1 MPKPSWLK
9 TRLPTGAEFDRV
21 NELLRKYHLNTVC
34 SNARCPNLTEC
45 WNSGTATLM
54 ILGDVCTRSC
64 RFCAVKKGNPQG
76 RVDETEPERIAQL
89 VQELG
94 IRYLVLTSVD
104 RDDLSDLGAGVFART
119 VRLVKR
125 KACATGKS
133 ADQNGAAPVRVEV
146 LVPDFGGQEG
156 LIKQVVEAGPD
167 VFGHNL
173 ETVERLTPQVR
184 DRRAGYQLSLAVLQK
199 VKQLA
204 PGMITKSGLMVGL
217 GETMAEVIA
226 TLKDLRAV
234 GCDIVTV
241 GQYLQPSRRALP
253 VVRYWGLEEFEAI
266 QAAAEKMGF
275 KKVFAAPL
283 VRSSYRAAELFR

>member
-119 VRLVKR
+119 VRLVKQ
-125 KACATGKS
+125 KAGASGKS

-146 LVPDFGGQEG
+146 LVPDFGGQEE

-184 DRRAGYQLSLAVLQK
+184 DRRAGYQVSLTVLQK
-199 VKQLA
+199 VKEQA
-204 PGMITKSGLMVGL
+204 PQMLTKSGLMVGL

-241 GQYLQPSRRALP
+241 GQYLQSSRRALP
-253 VVRYWGLEEFEAI
+253 VARYWGLEEFKAI
-266 QAAAEKMGF
+266 QAAGEKMGF